1 MRRFVLLALVLAAS
15 TLACNLLGS
24 DEPDPGQ
31 PADSDSSQPSE
42 SDSGQPD
49 EQSAQDPES
58 GQSSAGGPQFLDLDD
73 PLTYTEPQELVNSYR
88 IALSF
93 AFEGTGAD
101 GTPVQGTVTADG
113 ERILEPL
120 AMSMTFDGMD
130 TASLSGELPFSFSLI
145 DNTYH
150 FSAPLFGC
158 ASIPAGQFEDPFSQL
173 IDMGGFLSGSAT
185 RMRPDDV
192 IDGIPVYGFSLD
204 ASNIEP
210 GETEI
215 AKFDSG
221 AVYIAQDGGY
231 LVRLE
236 MSGRGT
242 SEMLSGSPDAEGEIT
257 YDLNY
262 FDFNQT
268 FDIAPPEGCNAAA
281 SESEYPVTADAYQL
295 SQALGITS
303 FKSDLPFEEVIQ
315 FYKDEMAADGW
326 ALDEEFVSGPIALLS
341 FTSDTGTVQI
351 TISFD
356 EGTGTVDVGI
366 IGLG

>member
-1 MRRFVLLALVLAAS
+1 
-15 TLACNLLGS
+15 
-24 DEPDPGQ
+24 
-31 PADSDSSQPSE
+31 
-42 SDSGQPD
+42 
-49 EQSAQDPES
+49 
-58 GQSSAGGPQFLDLDD
+58 
-73 PLTYTEPQELVNSYR
+73 
-88 IALSF
+88 
-93 AFEGTGAD
+93 
-101 GTPVQGTVTADG
+101 
-113 ERILEPL
+113 
-120 AMSMTFDGMD
+120 
-130 TASLSGELPFSFSLI
+130 
-145 DNTYH
+145 
-150 FSAPLFGC
+150 
-158 ASIPAGQFEDPFSQL
+158 
-173 IDMGGFLSGSAT
+173 MGGFLSGSAT

-192 IDGIPVYGFSLD
+192 INGIPVYGFSLD

-215 AKFDSG
+215 AQFDSG

-236 MSGRGT
+236 MNGRGT
-242 SEMLSGSPDAEGEIT
+242 SEMLSGKPDAEGEIT

-268 FDIAPPEGCNAAA
+268 FDITPPEGCDVAA

-303 FKSDLPFEEVIQ
+303 YKSDLPFEEVIQ
-315 FYKDEMAADGW
+315 FYRDEMAADGW

-351 TISFD
+351 TISLD